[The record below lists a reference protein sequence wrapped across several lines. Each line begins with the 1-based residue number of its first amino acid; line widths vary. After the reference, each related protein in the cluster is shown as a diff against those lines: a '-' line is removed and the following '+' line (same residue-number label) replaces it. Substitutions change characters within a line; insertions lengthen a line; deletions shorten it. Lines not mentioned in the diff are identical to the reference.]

1 MSVGERHRWWLGAL
15 LLVVGLFV
23 LVGGLRFYRFLVRGM
38 PSLEQLENYDPK
50 LSTRILDRN
59 GTIIKALYTQRRFYV
74 PLSRISPAMT
84 TALLAIED
92 HKFYDH
98 WGIRP
103 DALAAALVKDVV
115 LLRFRPRGASTITQQ
130 LARTLYFTQERTI
143 VRKLRE
149 QLTAIQIERRYSKDE
164 ILEMYL
170 TQSYFGHGAYGI
182 GAAAK
187 TFFSCSPAE
196 LTLPQAALIAGLPRS
211 PSGYDPLRYPERAR
225 DRRNL
230 VLWRMWKLGAITEAD
245 YRGAVETDLDLSP
258 PVMEE
263 AGEGIAPYFTENVR
277 QILGRRAQ
285 ALGVD
290 PYHDGLTIETTLD
303 ARLQACA
310 EQAVA
315 EWMPTLQEEV
325 NKEHPR
331 SELFGL
337 LRQLYPDAT
346 SAELRHLARDET
358 LVDSLFRAEFEV
370 QVAFVAIDPSTGGI
384 LAMIGGRDFERTK
397 FNRAT
402 QAIRQPGSA
411 FKPILYADLVD
422 RGLPLS
428 LRVPNEEVIVE
439 LPNGDIWAPQNF
451 DSSVGG
457 DASLREALQRSLNL
471 VSIRLLRD
479 YTTPQAVVAMG
490 RRLGIRTHIDAVD
503 ALALGTSG
511 VIPLELVSCF
521 GVFQAR
527 GVRAEP
533 MYITRILDEF
543 GQVIAEYSPQR
554 SVVLSEETAFLV
566 TSLLE
571 SVTEPGGTG
580 VSLRSKFHFAHAAAG
595 KTGTTDDYT
604 DAWFVGFT
612 PHLAAAVW
620 VGLDDPSKTLGE
632 DQEGAHAALPIW
644 ARFITLAYDTMGYPE
659 EGFVAPDG
667 VARAE
672 VCAESGKLAREGCP
686 RVYTE
691 YFSRK
696 HLLQEYCPL
705 HIGSSWPHRRWPS
718 IL

>member
-1 MSVGERHRWWLGAL
+1 MGKRRRWWLVL
-15 LLVVGLFV
+15 LGLGIGLVIL
-23 LVGGLRFYRFLVRGM
+23 GGGFRFYRFLTFGM

-59 GTIIKALYTQRRFYV
+59 GAVIKVLYTQRRFYV
-74 PLSRISPAMT
+74 PLSRVSPYMLK
-84 TALLAIED
+84 ALLAIED
-92 HKFYDH
+92 HKFYRH

-103 DALAAALVKDVV
+103 DALAAALVKDIA

-130 LARTLYFTQERTI
+130 LARTLYFSRERTV

-149 QLTAIQIERRYSKDE
+149 QLTAIQVERRYSKDE

-187 TFFSCSPAE
+187 TFFSCTPAQ

-211 PSGYDPLRYPERAR
+211 PSSYDPLRYPSRAR
-225 DRRNL
+225 ERRHL
-230 VLWRMWKLGAITEAD
+230 VLWRMWKLGYITEAQ
-245 YRGAVETDLDLSP
+245 YKETAGCDLGLNP
-258 PVMEE
+258 PIVEE
-263 AGEGIAPYFTENVR
+263 AGEGISPYFTENVR
-277 QILGRRAQ
+277 QILGRRAE
-285 ALGVD
+285 ALGID

-315 EWMPTLQEEV
+315 EWMPVLQEQV
-325 NKEHPR
+325 NKAYCR
-331 SELFGL
+331 SELYGL
-337 LRQLYPDAT
+337 LRRLYPDAT
-346 SAELRHLARDET
+346 SAKLRRLARDRV
-358 LVDSLFRAEFEV
+358 LVDSLLRAELEV
-370 QVAFVAIDPSTGGI
+370 QLAFVAIDPSTGGI
-384 LAMIGGRDFERTK
+384 LAMIGGRDFARTK

-402 QAIRQPGSA
+402 QAVRQPGSA
-411 FKPILYADLVD
+411 FKPVLYATLVEK
-422 RGLPLS
+422 GLPLS
-428 LRVPNEEVIVE
+428 TRVPNEEVIVE

-457 DASLREALQRSLNL
+457 DASLREGLQRSLNL
-471 VSIRLLRD
+471 VSVRLLRD
-479 YTTPQAVVAMG
+479 YTSPRDVVAMA
-490 RRLGIRTHIDAVD
+490 RCLGIRTHIDPVD

-511 VIPLELVSCF
+511 FIPLELVSAY

-533 MYITRILDEF
+533 MYITRVLDEF
-543 GQVIAEYSPQR
+543 GQVVAEYSPQR
-554 SVVLSEETAFLV
+554 SVVLSEETAFLM

-571 SVTEPGGTG
+571 SVTEQGGTG
-580 VSLRSKFHFAHAAAG
+580 VGLRSRFHFEHTAAG
-595 KTGTTDDYT
+595 KTGTTDDFT

-612 PHLAAAVW
+612 PHLAAAIW
-620 VGLDDPSKTLGE
+620 VGLDNPAKTLGE
-632 DQEGAHAALPIW
+632 GQEGAHAALPIW
-644 ARFITLAYDTMGYPE
+644 AKFMALAYDTMGYPE
-659 EGFVAPDG
+659 EAFVPPEG
-667 VARAE
+667 IITAE

-691 YFSRK
+691 YFERK
-696 HLLQEYCPL
+696 HLLEEYCPL